1 MPLFRRAALTCV
13 VTTAPSHSTSTTF
26 TSTNPIPQTHTI
38 PTTPPPTRSSTR
50 PPLTPTISWDTAT
63 FPETC
68 NLLSPSPNG
77 NWVTTTIH
85 ALKSPRATASSIHN
99 ALSWHNLHTQLAN
112 TADSTSD
119 ALQDSLNRT
128 FEGRDL
134 PAMHDKV
141 TNLVPTITLPT
152 MLQMS
157 RSMDVIS
164 DSAINTF
171 SRRTRS
177 EAKFLDEEL
186 ACDQFEFARHMGG
199 KARSAL
205 VKQRICREWQVMSSR
220 ENAKWQGELDEAL
233 VRFFVA
239 ERVAFSV
246 AQLFGMTPVWT
257 GDVASKTWW
266 LGLDTGL
273 VEIMDEAGIDGCEE
287 RRSCLVVEFE
297 LPESIGSVR
306 IANVEREVVDDG
318 DWMAVEW

>member
-1 MPLFRRAALTCV
+1 
-13 VTTAPSHSTSTTF
+13 
-26 TSTNPIPQTHTI
+26 
-38 PTTPPPTRSSTR
+38 
-50 PPLTPTISWDTAT
+50 
-63 FPETC
+63 
-68 NLLSPSPNG
+68 
-77 NWVTTTIH
+77 
-85 ALKSPRATASSIHN
+85 
-99 ALSWHNLHTQLAN
+99 
-112 TADSTSD
+112 
-119 ALQDSLNRT
+119 
-128 FEGRDL
+128 
-134 PAMHDKV
+134 MHDKV

-164 DSAINTF
+164 DSAIDTF

-233 VRFFVA
+233 VRLFVA